1 VESSTLHD
9 PAHEE
14 HGPAFRLLSQHPGV
28 LISGLYL
35 LASAIGMLD
44 SWWFYRHFGV
54 SVFLYSDLAD
64 FLLASF
70 RSPTTWFVVLLV
82 AAIATG
88 EHVAS
93 LRRSR
98 SASKWRVLRVF
109 GSRRYRQTS
118 VVLSPLLAVTY
129 IVIYAGM
136 RADAMADGPGGQEVH
151 VSFATSQ
158 ADDRTAVLLGS
169 TLNFVFLLDR
179 SAGTVSVHPYENV
192 LAIESSAQRR
202 PAAPPT
208 AD

>member
-1 VESSTLHD
+1 MEEGARHE
-9 PAHEE
+9 PAHAE
-14 HGPAFRLLSQHPGV
+14 HGTAFRLLKDHPGI

-44 SWWFYRHFGV
+44 SWWYYRQFGV

-70 RSPTTWFVVLLV
+70 RSPTTWLVVLFV
-82 AAIATG
+82 AAVATW

-98 SASKWRVLRVF
+98 SASKSRVLRMF
-109 GSRRYRQTS
+109 ASRRYRQTS
-118 VVLSPLLAVTY
+118 FILSPLFAVVY
-129 IVIYAGM
+129 IVMYAGI
-136 RADAMADGPGGQEVH
+136 RADAMADGAEGQEVH
-151 VSFATSQ
+151 VSFATSA

-179 SAGTVSVHPYENV
+179 AAGRVSVHPYENV
-192 LAIESSAQRR
+192 LAIESNAPR
-202 PAAPPT
+202 PRAT